1 MIEIC
6 DKSSVLEVE
15 RLLLLKQLH
24 PRRSSLIALKLKRS
38 KNVKNNYFL
47 KCMKDKTLRKVSYY
61 VWVFLESIVIIVIIN
76 VALKTFKSPL
86 FNNFYI
92 RVEKLKIRI
101 KNISQKNRKYKL
113 HTVPI
118 SGSSW
123 VEDEGRLGYTLDVV
137 LGDDDDDDLWYILW
151 RSDFEAAMLLNS
163 LYL

>member
-6 DKSSVLEVE
+6 DKSSVMEVE

-76 VALKTFKSPL
+76 VALKTFTSPL
-86 FNNFYI
+86 FNTFYI
-92 RVEKLKIRI
+92 RVEKWKIRI
-101 KNISQKNRKYKL
+101 KNISQKTENINFILYPFL
-113 HTVPI
+113 VQ
-118 SGSSW
+118 
-123 VEDEGRLGYTLDVV
+123 VELRTK
-137 LGDDDDDDLWYILW
+137 DD
-151 RSDFEAAMLLNS
+151 
-163 LYL
+163 